1 MLTLLQATQVA
12 RHSQGQVECIFTPL
26 ILTDIFNPVNKMLC
40 CFLSAIEKYE
50 RNKKYGKQALPDTGE
65 ISRSSGLR

>member
-1 MLTLLQATQVA
+1 MF
-12 RHSQGQVECIFTPL
+12 SIFTPL
-26 ILTDIFNPVNKMLC
+26 ILIDMFNPVNELSC

>member
-1 MLTLLQATQVA
+1 MF
-12 RHSQGQVECIFTPL
+12 SIFTPL
-26 ILTDIFNPVNKMLC
+26 ILTDIFNPVNELSC

-65 ISRSSGLR
+65 ISRSSGSR